1 MRLRVLPLLLCLP
14 VPALADPPSTV
25 RGEDVVVVAAAALR
39 DRLKAQGIAQPE
51 LRPVGEVRVPTVGA
65 FGEATL
71 VAGEIDGRLPRPRVA
86 VPVSV
91 QGADGS
97 AARLAVWFAVQ
108 APVEAWV
115 HGTDAARGT
124 DTALLSAQRA
134 TVDLARVDPGQ
145 LVAPVDLQGK
155 QLRRPVRAGAPLLAA
170 DFEPAPDVR
179 RDERLA
185 LRVRSGAVRISTQA
199 VAMDEARIGQ
209 RLRVL
214 AAGAEAPIEAVLVSR
229 GVAEVEH

>member
-14 VPALADPPSTV
+14 VPALADPPATV
-25 RGEDVVVVAAAALR
+25 RAEDVVEVAAAALR
-39 DRLKAQGIAQPE
+39 DRLRAEGIAEPA
-51 LRPVGEVRVPTVGA
+51 LRPVGEVRVPA
-65 FGEATL
+65 ARALGEASL
-71 VAGEIDGRLPRPRVA
+71 VAGEIDGRLPRPRIA

-97 AARLAVWFAVQ
+97 VARLVVWFAVQ
-108 APVEAWV
+108 APAEAWIHGADAV
-115 HGTDAARGT
+115 RGTDAA
-124 DTALLSAQRA
+124 LLSSQRA
-134 TVDLARVDPGQ
+134 TVDLARVDLDQ
-145 LVAPVDLQGK
+145 LVAPEDVSGK
-155 QLRRPVRAGAPLLAA
+155 QLRRAVRAGAPLLAA